1 MNLSALIAAH
11 QEELVHI
18 RRFLHMHPEL
28 SFEEANTA
36 NYIQQF
42 YDKLGVPYRANVGGN
57 GVVATI
63 QGAFPGKVVALRADF
78 DALPIQDEKDV
89 PYKSTVDGVM
99 HACGHDGH
107 TATLLIIGKILW
119 QLRDELTGT
128 YVLIHQHAEELDP
141 GGAKAMIED
150 GCLDGVDVIF
160 GTHLSSNHAVG
171 HIGYRVGPM
180 MAACDS
186 FDLTI
191 QGRGGHGAHP
201 HQTKDA
207 VIIGS
212 QLVLNLQQ
220 LVSRRVSPIES
231 AVLSIGGFVADNA
244 SNVIADT
251 ATLCG
256 TIRTFTAETRALME
270 QEFYRVLNGT
280 MVTHDASY
288 TIDFTKG
295 YPAVVNHERET
306 LFVRDV
312 ARTIDCV
319 TNVFEMTPTMG
330 GEDFAYYLQ
339 HVPGTFFYTGAH
351 PGYDVPHH
359 HPMFDIDER
368 GMEVAAHVL
377 LQAALSYQHQHDV
390 KR

>member
-1 MNLSALIAAH
+1 MDITSLVAAH
-11 QEELVHI
+11 YDEMVQI

-28 SFEEANTA
+28 SFQEENTA
-36 NYIQQF
+36 KYIQQF
-42 YDKLGVPYRANVGGN
+42 YDKLGVPYRKNVGGN

-63 QGAFPGKVVALRADF
+63 QGAHAGKTIALRADF
-78 DALPIQDEKDV
+78 DALPIQDEKNV

-107 TATLLIIGKILW
+107 TATLLIIGKILS
-119 QLRDELTGT
+119 QMRDTLTGT

-141 GGAKAMIED
+141 GGAKSMIAD
-150 GCLDGVDVIF
+150 GCLEGVDVIF
-160 GTHLSSNHAVG
+160 GTHLSSNHPVG
-171 HIGYRVGPM
+171 QIGYRVGPM

-207 VIIGS
+207 VVIGS
-212 QLVLNLQQ
+212 QLVINLQQ
-220 LVSRRVSPIES
+220 LVSRRVSPIDS

-251 ATLCG
+251 ATLSG
-256 TIRTFTAETRALME
+256 TIRTFTEEVRSVME
-270 QEFYRVLNGT
+270 QEFYRVVEGT
-280 MVTHDASY
+280 MLAHDATY
-288 TIDFTKG
+288 TIDFIRG

-312 ARTIDCV
+312 AKTIASVSAV
-319 TNVFEMTPTMG
+319 TEITPSMG
-330 GEDFAYYLQ
+330 GEDFSYYLQ

-368 GMEVAAHVL
+368 GMLTAAEVL
-377 LQAALSYQHQHDV
+377 LTAALTYDKHI
-390 KR
+390 